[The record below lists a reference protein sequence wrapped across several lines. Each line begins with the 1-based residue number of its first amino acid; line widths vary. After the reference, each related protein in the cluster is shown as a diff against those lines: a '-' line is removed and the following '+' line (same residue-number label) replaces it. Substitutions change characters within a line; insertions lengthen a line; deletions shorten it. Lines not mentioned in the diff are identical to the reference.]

1 MGLLWKLNE
10 LIYIKHIRQCMPE
23 DKYNINVRKTYNSIL
38 VMNTSVPKQFGF
50 QTNAFEKKIIS
61 IYNLHI

>member
-1 MGLLWKLNE
+1 
-10 LIYIKHIRQCMPE
+10 MPE